1 MEKEFLSQDEVDAL
15 LKGVS
20 EEADDEAV
28 EENAENS
35 GEIRP
40 YNLATQERIVRGH
53 LPMLEV
59 INAQFARLFRV
70 GLFNF
75 MQRSAEVS
83 VGPIR
88 LVKYAEFVDTL
99 AVPTNLNMVQIKPLR
114 GTSLFIFDPNLVFLV
129 VDNMF
134 GGDGRFHARV
144 EGREFTLTE
153 QRIIQR
159 LLEVA
164 FESLEKSW
172 QPIHPVHFEYLRSE
186 MSTTFASIAM
196 PNEVVVTTTFT
207 IALGSAVGEFHICMP
222 YAMIE
227 PIRDVLSNAV
237 QGDQIEA
244 DKRWIHQL
252 SREVQVAE
260 VKLVANLG
268 TAELTLKQILK
279 IKAGDVVSLDAPPI
293 VTAEVDGVPVMECR
307 YGISNGKYALKVQKM
322 IHHGASERCVE
333 AA

>member
-20 EEADDEAV
+20 EEADDEAI
-28 EENAENS
+28 EENTAD
-35 GEIRP
+35 IRP
-40 YNLATQERIVRGH
+40 YNLATQERIVRGNM
-53 LPMLEV
+53 PMLEI
-59 INAQFARLFRV
+59 INAQFARLFRI

-88 LVKYAEFVDTL
+88 LVKYAEFVRTL

-134 GGDGRFHARV
+134 GGDSRFHARV

-172 QPIHPVHFEYLRSE
+172 LPIHPVHFEYLRSE
-186 MSTTFASIAM
+186 MNTTFFSIAM
-196 PNEVVVTTTFT
+196 PNEVVVATTFT

-260 VKLVANLG
+260 VELVANLG
-268 TAELTLKQILK
+268 TAELTLNQILK
-279 IKAGDVVSLDAPPI
+279 IKAGDVVSLDAPSI

-322 IHHGASERCVE
+322 IHHGASERFVE